1 MFKETVQNLTQKTFG
16 ITELM
21 EKKQSEESVAV
32 ADSAEKSPVASV
44 IPAKVPDAMAAM
56 ETPVTDVPEK
66 ETPTQTE
73 KETVSKDPKY
83 ESQELKKLLSTFI
96 QTDIALTK
104 ALLVE
109 SKKTNDFLKKEPK
122 ESTPAQRE
130 ISAPVMPSKAEEVPI
145 PASTVPEMPQKF
157 DIPENKGLPGKTP
170 VPTKS
175 NREVVPVE
183 AQPRQGLLD
192 KVYSKSYNTV
202 AKLLGTSPVNEE
214 VRPAGNDTEPEAA
227 STQIDEEILVEAKK
241 TNELLKAAEN
251 DRKMAD
257 AAADEASAENTPV
270 PTPVV
275 EKDIQKPNPQVE
287 KNSGKPSL
295 VSKLMDTVGSKVK
308 IPGMGMLGH
317 AAKLAGGAAAVAGA
331 GYAGYKAGE
340 WLNENTNIQSNIA
353 SGIDTAKGWFGNS
366 DEDKQKEADQ
376 KSAQDLYEKRVKE
389 GKLTVK
395 SAEFFEKQGVK
406 VDKSKITGLPP
417 EAAKSNI
424 TSEVEKSVNTKDTI
438 AAEKSKASSAPVVLN
453 TTNNNVSGGGSSAPT
468 IISGMNIRNSESTF
482 DRVQMQNYWSRT
494 A

>member
-16 ITELM
+16 TI
-21 EKKQSEESVAV
+21 EKKHPEESVAV
-32 ADSAEKSPVASV
+32 SKPAEETPVASV
-44 IPAKVPDAMAAM
+44 LPAKVPDAMAAM

-130 ISAPVMPSKAEEVPI
+130 ISAPVMPVKLEDVPI
-145 PASTVPEMPQKF
+145 PASIAPEAPQK
-157 DIPENKGLPGKTP
+157 TP
-170 VPTKS
+170 IPTKQ
-175 NREVVPVE
+175 NKEVIPAEV
-183 AQPRQGLLD
+183 QPRQGLLD
-192 KVYSKSYNTV
+192 KVYNKSYDTV
-202 AKLLGTSPVNEE
+202 AKLLGQDQIDKDGSATSTE
-214 VRPAGNDTEPEAA
+214 NDIEPENN
-227 STQIDEEILVEAKK
+227 STKIDEEILIEAKK
-241 TNELLKAAEN
+241 TNELLQEAEN

-257 AAADEASAENTPV
+257 AAADENAAEKV
-270 PTPVV
+270 PAAVKADI
-275 EKDIQKPNPQVE
+275 KDIQKPNDKVE
-287 KNSGKPSL
+287 KNSDKPSL
-295 VSKLMDTVGSKVK
+295 VSKLMDTVGKVK
-308 IPGMGMLGH
+308 LPGAGMLGT
-317 AAKLAGGAAAVAGA
+317 AAKFAGGAAAVGAA

-353 SGIDTAKGWFGNS
+353 SGVDSVKGWFGNS
-366 DEDKQKEADQ
+366 DEDKAKEADA
-376 KSAQDLYEKRVKE
+376 KSTQDLYEKKVKD
-389 GKLTVK
+389 GTLTAK
-395 SAEFFEKQGVK
+395 SAKFFEDRGIK
-406 VDKSKITGLPP
+406 VDKSKITAAPP

-424 TSEVEKSVNTKDTI
+424 TAEVEKSVNAKDTI
-438 AAEKSKASSAPVVLN
+438 AAEKSTASSAPVVLN